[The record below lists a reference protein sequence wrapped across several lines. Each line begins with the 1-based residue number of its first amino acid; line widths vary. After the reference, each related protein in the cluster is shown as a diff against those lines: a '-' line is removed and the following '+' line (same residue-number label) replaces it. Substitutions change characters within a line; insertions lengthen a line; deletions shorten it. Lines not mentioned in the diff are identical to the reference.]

1 MKKLLLVGMM
11 LLMMASMTAC
21 GKATKKTEVWSYNE
35 ETKEMELVETKKE
48 EIDGIFDE
56 EVTIEVY

>member
-35 ETKEMELVETKKE
+35 ETKKE